1 MGTDIKEER
10 SVHEGNM
17 EKKEENQEVDTKELS
32 EELSKTEIK
41 VKVNRFDSVA
51 SVDETDA
58 IKIGKHQL
66 FGSHQHQPPKH
77 VEFEE
82 EIVKPSP
89 PDADLTAEEVIMKNM
104 VTIHPE
110 DCYSSSYPRRG
121 VCLVIENDMF
131 STTLGLSKRKGS
143 NIDRMLMI
151 NAFSKLQFEVRV
163 YQNLAS
169 KDIEKTLEKT
179 SLEDHS
185 KNEMFAVVI
194 LSHGNEGILYGY
206 DSAYPAHKIWEPF
219 TADRCPSLIGKPK
232 LFFIQACQG
241 NKMDH
246 GVKVKTSLGRTSTD
260 SFASYRTPL
269 HADFLLA
276 HSTVA
281 GYYSWRNTMQGSWF
295 IQVLGPALLT
305 NCQDHDI
312 LTILS
317 KVAKVVAT
325 EYESNSSRTEFN
337 NKKQIPFIYS
347 TLTNKLVIKPK

>member
-1 MGTDIKEER
+1 MEAEKEIQET
-10 SVHEGNM
+10 GN
-17 EKKEENQEVDTKELS
+17 EELE
-32 EELSKTEIK
+32 EELSRMDIK

-66 FGSHQHQPPKH
+66 FASHQQHPVKH
-77 VEFEE
+77 VQFEKE
-82 EIVKPSP
+82 LVKPHQEGE
-89 PDADLTAEEVIMKNM
+89 LTAEEIIMRKL
-104 VTIHPE
+104 VTI
-110 DCYSSSYPRRG
+110 DDGDVYSSAYSKRG
-121 VCLVIENDMF
+121 ICLIIENDMF
-131 STTLGLSKRKGS
+131 STNLGLSKRKGS
-143 NIDRMLMI
+143 SIDRILMI
-151 NAFSKLQFEVRV
+151 NTFTKLEFEVRV
-163 YQNLAS
+163 YQNLS
-169 KDIEKTLEKT
+169 TKDIERALEKA

-185 KNEMFAVVI
+185 KHEMFAVVI

-219 TADRCPSLIGKPK
+219 TADKCPTLVGKPK
-232 LFFIQACQG
+232 MFFLQACQG
-241 NKMDH
+241 SKMDH
-246 GVKVKTSLGRTSTD
+246 GVPVRSGQGRTSTD

-281 GYYSWRNTMQGSWF
+281 GYYSWRNTVQGSWF
-295 IQVLGPALLT
+295 IQVLGSALLA
-305 NCQDHDI
+305 NYADQDM

-325 EYESNSSRTEFN
+325 EYESNSSRSEFN

-347 TLTNKLVIKPK
+347 TLTNKLFIQQH

>member
-1 MGTDIKEER
+1 MEAEKEIQET
-10 SVHEGNM
+10 GN
-17 EKKEENQEVDTKELS
+17 EEVE
-32 EELSKTEIK
+32 EELSRMDIK

-66 FGSHQHQPPKH
+66 FASHQQHPVKH
-77 VEFEE
+77 VQFEKE
-82 EIVKPSP
+82 LVKPQP
-89 PDADLTAEEVIMKNM
+89 EGELTAEEIIMRKL
-104 VTIHPE
+104 VTI
-110 DCYSSSYPRRG
+110 DDGDVYSSAYSKRG
-121 VCLVIENDMF
+121 ICLIIENDMF
-131 STTLGLSKRKGS
+131 STNLGLSKRKGS
-143 NIDRMLMI
+143 SIDRILMI
-151 NAFSKLQFEVRV
+151 NTFTKLDFEVRV
-163 YQNLAS
+163 YQNLS
-169 KDIEKTLEKT
+169 TKDIERALEKA

-185 KNEMFAVVI
+185 KHEMFAVVI

-219 TADRCPSLIGKPK
+219 TADKCPTLVGKPK
-232 LFFIQACQG
+232 MFFLQACQG
-241 NKMDH
+241 SKMDH
-246 GVKVKTSLGRTSTD
+246 GVPVRSGQGRTSTD

-281 GYYSWRNTMQGSWF
+281 GYYSWRNTVQGSWF
-295 IQVLGPALLT
+295 IQVLGSALLA
-305 NCQDHDI
+305 NYADQDM

-325 EYESNSSRTEFN
+325 EYESNSSRSEFN

-347 TLTNKLVIKPK
+347 TLTNKLFFQQN

>member
-1 MGTDIKEER
+1 MGISEKNSLRER
-10 SVHEGNM
+10 NM
-17 EKKEENQEVDTKELS
+17 EKKEEINEAAQKELS
-32 EELSKTEIK
+32 AEFSEMDIK

-66 FGSHQHQPPKH
+66 FASHQHHQAPKH
-77 VEFEE
+77 IEFEE
-82 EIVKPSP
+82 EIVKPG
-89 PDADLTAEEVIMKNM
+89 PDAELTAEQVVMKNM
-104 VTIHPE
+104 VTIDTADVYE
-110 DCYSSSYPRRG
+110 SAFKKRG
-121 VCLVIENDMF
+121 LCLIIENDMF
-131 STTLGLSKRKGS
+131 STNLGLSKRKGS
-143 NIDRMLMI
+143 SIDRMLMI
-151 NAFSKLQFEVRV
+151 NTFTKLEFEVRV
-163 YQNLAS
+163 YQNLSS
-169 KDIEKTLEKT
+169 KEIERALEKA

-185 KNEMFAVVI
+185 KHEMFAAVI

-219 TADRCPSLIGKPK
+219 TADRCSSLIGKPK

-241 NKMDH
+241 SKMDH
-246 GVKVKTSLGRTSTD
+246 GVPVKANMGRTSTD

-281 GYYSWRNTMQGSWF
+281 GYYSWRNTVQGSWF
-295 IQVLGPALLT
+295 IQVLGPALMS
-305 NCQDHDI
+305 NYKDHDV

-317 KVAKVVAT
+317 KVSKVVAT

-347 TLTNKLVIKPK
+347 TLTNKLFIQPK